1 MHWWRDLSEPE
12 MNITELRL
20 VEKVNLNI
28 YAKIDF
34 LHYPNRNHPGRIVH
48 SLNDRRKKKK
58 KQPPTNKNNSVGI
71 LFLDLNL

>member
-1 MHWWRDLSEPE
+1 

-28 YAKIDF
+28 YVKIDF

-48 SLNDRRKKKK
+48 SLNDLKK
-58 KQPPTNKNNSVGI
+58 NKNIKMEISLI
-71 LFLDLNL
+71 LLEQP